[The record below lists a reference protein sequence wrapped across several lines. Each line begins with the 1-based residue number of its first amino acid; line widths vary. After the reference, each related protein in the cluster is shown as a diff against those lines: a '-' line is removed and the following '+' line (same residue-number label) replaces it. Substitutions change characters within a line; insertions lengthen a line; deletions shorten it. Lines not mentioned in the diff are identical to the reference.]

1 MSWGT
6 CYSGSNNIYHD
17 FPPLMSDER
26 IFTSYDP
33 NNEINERIMEQ
44 QNIKSNYDYRMF
56 LTRNGNH
63 IIKKNQYNSC
73 NQCGFCQF
81 GDTTPFSVTAQ
92 KYLFKGKSDLH
103 RPPGYEDSD
112 LKLEYISR
120 EAIQSRT
127 SSPILT
133 QHQLLKYMRDK

>member
-17 FPPLMSDER
+17 FPPLMNDER

-56 LTRNGNH
+56 LTRNGNN

-81 GDTTPFSVTAQ
+81 GDTTPFSVTKPLA
-92 KYLFKGKSDLH
+92 LASSVFT
-103 RPPGYEDSD
+103 
-112 LKLEYISR
+112 IS
-120 EAIQSRT
+120 ST
-127 SSPILT
+127 T
-133 QHQLLKYMRDK
+133 D